1 MEIKVVKI
9 EKPDDVNII
18 IGQTHFIKSVED
30 IYEAIV
36 SSSPSIKFGIGFCE
50 SSGSCLVRVEGND
63 EELKQIASKNAE
75 RIAAGHIFVVVIRQG
90 YPINI
95 LNALKNVPEV
105 CSIYAATQNPLEII
119 VAETEQGRGILGVV
133 DGLKPKGTEGPAD
146 IKWRKE
152 LLRKLNYKL

>member
-1 MEIKVVKI
+1 MEIKIVKI

-36 SSSPSIKFGIGFCE
+36 NANPNIKFGIGFCE
-50 SSGSCLVRVEGND
+50 SSGKCLVRIEGND
-63 EELKQIASKNAE
+63 DEMKEIACLDA
-75 RIAAGHIFVVVIRQG
+75 RDIGAGHIFVVAIRSG

-105 CSIYAATQNPLEII
+105 CSIYVATQNPLEVI
-119 VAETEQGRGILGVV
+119 VAETETGRGILGVI
-133 DGLKPKGTEGPAD
+133 DGSKPKGVETKSD
-146 IKWRKE
+146 VKWRKG
-152 LLRKLNYKL
+152 LLRKLGYKL